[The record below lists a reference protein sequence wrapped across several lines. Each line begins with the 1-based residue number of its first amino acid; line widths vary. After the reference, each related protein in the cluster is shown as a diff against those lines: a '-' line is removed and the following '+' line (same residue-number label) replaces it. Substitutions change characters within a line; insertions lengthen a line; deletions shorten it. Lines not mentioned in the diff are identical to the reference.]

1 MTCAPQVLI
10 LFYTIR
16 KKVRIMIKTIPNG
29 VYPTMVTPYTEDNKI
44 DYKAVK
50 QLIDFYHERG
60 CAGIFAIC
68 QSSEIFFLSFEERL
82 ELLKFIMANKPD
94 DMAILASG
102 NTADDLETQIK
113 EANAFIETGI
123 DAYVFISNRLAKE
136 NEDDDVFL
144 KNLDYAV
151 ANLPEISLGIYECPY
166 PYKRL
171 LSPYVLKKM
180 AASGRF
186 QFIKDTCCDIKQI
199 KAKLD
204 AVAGSELKI
213 YNANSATLLESLR
226 LGCAGFSGVMANFHP
241 ELYVRLCSIFDKDA
255 DKAETLQNFV
265 GFFSVAECQYY
276 PVNAKYYLGLEGL
289 DIRTASRVKDD
300 ALFTDNRKA
309 EIDQM
314 HALTHLFKTSILL

>member
-1 MTCAPQVLI
+1 
-10 LFYTIR
+10 
-16 KKVRIMIKTIPNG
+16 MIKTIPNG
-29 VYPTMVTPYTEDNKI
+29 VYPTMLTPYTADNKI
-44 DYKAVK
+44 DYNAVK
-50 QLIDFYHERG
+50 QLIGFYAQRG

-94 DMAILASG
+94 GMTILASG
-102 NTADDLETQIK
+102 NTADDLDTQIE
-113 EANAFIETGI
+113 EAKAFIETGI

-136 NEDDDVFL
+136 DEDDDVLL

-151 ANLPEISLGIYECPY
+151 SKLPEISFGIYECPY

-171 LSPYVLKKM
+171 LTPYVLKKM
-180 AASGRF
+180 AESGKF
-186 QFIKDTCCDIKQI
+186 QFIKDTCCDIEMI
-199 KAKLD
+199 RARLD
-204 AVAGSELKI
+204 AVKGSELKI
-213 YNANSATLLESLR
+213 YNANSATLLKSLQ

-241 ELYVRLCSIFDKDA
+241 EIYAELCNIYDKDA
-255 DKAETLQNFV
+255 VKAETLQNFV

-289 DIRTASRVKDD
+289 DIRIDSRAKDAS
-300 ALFTDNRKA
+300 LFTDNRKA

-314 HALTHLFKTSILL
+314 QGLTVLFKNTVLK